1 MASRNEFLTDMCYA
15 LVDTNIPFNK
25 LQSTP
30 FKNFLQKYVNQN
42 IPDESSKFKELV
54 SNIED
59 DAQYVQKVK
68 SILSTTPIISDLTFI
83 RSHLSELPNSIT
95 KLEKQN
101 STLNYQINVV
111 ETVRDG
117 LKTIENEKGQIL
129 YEKFKSVFDRNPRYN
144 ILKLYNNLTNGK
156 DIDLKED
163 PAIISCYKQCPITSV
178 DVERVF
184 SQLKHILSDRRHNF
198 KEKKLECI

>member
-1 MASRNEFLTDMCYA
+1 MASRNEFLTNMCYA
-15 LVDTNIPFNK
+15 LVATNIPFNK

-42 IPDESSKFKELV
+42 IPDEK
-54 SNIED
+54 D
-59 DAQYVQKVK
+59 DAQSVQKVK

-101 STLNYQINVV
+101 STLNYQINVI

-117 LKTIENEKGQIL
+117 LKTIEN
-129 YEKFKSVFDRNPRYN
+129 
-144 ILKLYNNLTNGK
+144 
-156 DIDLKED
+156 
-163 PAIISCYKQCPITSV
+163 
-178 DVERVF
+178 
-184 SQLKHILSDRRHNF
+184 
-198 KEKKLECI
+198 